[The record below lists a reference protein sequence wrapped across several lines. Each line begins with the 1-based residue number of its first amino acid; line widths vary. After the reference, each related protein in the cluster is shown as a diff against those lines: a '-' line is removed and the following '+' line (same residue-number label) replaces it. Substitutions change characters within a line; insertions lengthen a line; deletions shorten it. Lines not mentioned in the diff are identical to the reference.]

1 MDKIRNEYIRGT
13 AQVGWLGEKIREARL
28 GWREDDGHIGRRML
42 RMELPKKRKLGKR
55 FMDVVRDDMTVAEV
69 TEKI

>member
-1 MDKIRNEYIRGT
+1 
-13 AQVGWLGEKIREARL
+13 
-28 GWREDDGHIGRRML
+28 
-42 RMELPKKRKLGKR
+42 MELRKKRKLGKR